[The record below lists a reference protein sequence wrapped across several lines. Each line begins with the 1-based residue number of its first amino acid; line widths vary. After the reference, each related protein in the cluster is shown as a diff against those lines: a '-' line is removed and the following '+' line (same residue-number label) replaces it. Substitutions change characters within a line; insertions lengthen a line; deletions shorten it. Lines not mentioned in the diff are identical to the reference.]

1 MFCEVENFH
10 KNECTRCLTGF
21 WILFWYLKLI
31 YYSCSGWKNLL
42 MEYLLTL
49 ATQFQLLSELSPSI
63 QITFGMLT
71 RCSITSAKS
80 KKLVPIW
87 GICIFSLTQRINFEF
102 LVLDTWSAFRPYHF
116 KYFKGCLLQISLGP
130 FLNTLFQ
137 LCHYWCKSK
146 CQVRFLIT
154 VNLLFCFPVKPK
166 KNFFQANFIYKF
178 VENSNDFFKIY
189 KPSYSDLTPGVILL
203 FSRCLLKSIENEC
216 SKWV

>member
-154 VNLLFCFPVKPK
+154 VNLLFYFPVKPK
-166 KNFFQANFIYKF
+166 KISFKQILFTSLLRTQMISLKF
-178 VENSNDFFKIY
+178 TNHHIPTWLLVSF
-189 KPSYSDLTPGVILL
+189 SYFLAA
-203 FSRCLLKSIENEC
+203 F
-216 SKWV
+216 